1 MVECDSRCRI
11 LWFTLLQIGRNK
23 EVTESSDAHVTTF
36 NLDVG
41 NFSWHTP
48 PVNHYY
54 LPPFETFTR
63 VTHTTIWFNRFLI
76 LLCSFSCLHI
86 FIVATKE
93 CFAQWVCLFVC
104 LCGRQSFFGHRS
116 RMIALSYKE
125 IAHACALSPSNG
137 SAGYCLAACTYC
149 TQYRLF
155 PQGVAFISY
164 FLS

>member
-1 MVECDSRCRI
+1 MKKY
-11 LWFTLLQIGRNK
+11 QI
-23 EVTESSDAHVTTF
+23 
-36 NLDVG
+36 
-41 NFSWHTP
+41 
-48 PVNHYY
+48 
-54 LPPFETFTR
+54 
-63 VTHTTIWFNRFLI
+63 
-76 LLCSFSCLHI
+76 CI
-86 FIVATKE
+86 FIVQSFRRGFDLSQFTMFRGWPRGCSRCSRGHEEEKE
-93 CFAQWVCLFVC
+93 RKKGSRIEPGTFRSYDLRLSQLSHWDNVNIIFVCLFVC